1 MILQKK
7 SESSQ
12 DRTRSSDKVQLKGF
26 VPSAPKSSQGSRTYV
41 SSAKNRFI
49 VPKEQSQKTST
60 EGNAPPGSLQ
70 GEVAPLHSRNKAMPL
85 SFYQRKDKIHHR
97 SIHITQDTSNSSASA
112 ELQSTETTA
121 SLSDEQLALLL
132 HQQLNS
138 SPRVPRV
145 PRCHQASTMQMLHPT
160 GASVFS
166 KRSSAH
172 GGRDQALVLKKRNK
186 DDAWRDNDET
196 KKTGKVSSVE
206 RRHRDSSTERVLAA
220 KDSCKFTENIE
231 SEQRNRGICSTGA
244 ISGVGN
250 DAPIDRGVSHDL
262 PGLIEEIISKNTNI
276 TYGELCNAIRQVCFI
291 SISCIF
297 ILYVS

>member
-1 MILQKK
+1 MVSSADSENDFAKK

-49 VPKEQSQKTST
+49 VPKEQLQKTST

-121 SLSDEQLALLL
+121 SLSDEQVRT
-132 HQQLNS
+132 Q
-138 SPRVPRV
+138 
-145 PRCHQASTMQMLHPT
+145 
-160 GASVFS
+160 
-166 KRSSAH
+166 
-172 GGRDQALVLKKRNK
+172 
-186 DDAWRDNDET
+186 
-196 KKTGKVSSVE
+196 
-206 RRHRDSSTERVLAA
+206 
-220 KDSCKFTENIE
+220 
-231 SEQRNRGICSTGA
+231 
-244 ISGVGN
+244 
-250 DAPIDRGVSHDL
+250 
-262 PGLIEEIISKNTNI
+262 
-276 TYGELCNAIRQVCFI
+276 
-291 SISCIF
+291 
-297 ILYVS
+297 